1 MEIEINNVNGM
12 LITEIISEEIIIRK
26 TQDALNILAKSGYRG
41 SDNIILHE
49 KNILS
54 DFFELRSGLAGDILQ
69 KFSNYKVRLAIVGDF
84 TKY

>member
-26 TQDALNILAKSGYRG
+26 TQDALNILAESGYRG